1 MSVMVLLVLGI
12 VLWIATASA
21 FQSSWIDPSTT
32 VPSSSTRL
40 RHHPTVFE
48 EKIVSNIP
56 DVVDSIQQKQLTCE
70 IITIRSLKAGL
81 LSTEEDILSRAR
93 QIDNMEIDSFSNPLR
108 GVPVLIM
115 KSRQTEIVAQRL
127 STAGALLFD
136 DVEKQRDGK
145 VRHPRDDSFPL
156 LANCLPTVV
165 GDESMTVT
173 VASALSAVAA
183 GGASAVVLDAPV
195 SLSAAVLARQ
205 CASWA
210 GVTTYDE
217 GSSSRAAA
225 TEGSMMYCASNI
237 ADIQT
242 VATTRTAAL
251 LKASRDAAA
260 TTSIDDN
267 SGESKPLEGLKIAY
281 LCDRPLHNLD
291 VLCEETVMRSISAA
305 ADTFKN
311 KLGTNLTRL

>member
-1 MSVMVLLVLGI
+1 MVLFLLLLV
-12 VLWIATASA
+12 ATATA
-21 FQSSWIDPSTT
+21 FQSSWIDPITAC
-32 VPSSSTRL
+32 TRL
-40 RHHPTVFE
+40 HHHSTVFD

-70 IITIRSLKAGL
+70 SMTIRSLKAGL

-93 QIDNMEIDSFSNPLR
+93 QIDSMEIDSSSNPLR

-115 KSRQTEIVAQRL
+115 KSRQTNDVAQRL

-136 DVEKQRDGK
+136 DVEKRRDGK
-145 VRHPRDDSFPL
+145 VRHPRDDAFPL

-165 GDESMTVT
+165 GDESITVA

-183 GGASAVVLDAPV
+183 GGASAVVFDAPL
-195 SLSAAVLARQ
+195 SLSAAVLTRQ

-217 GSSSRAAA
+217 GSSRATA

-242 VATTRTAAL
+242 VAATASAMGRTAAL
-251 LKASRDAAA
+251 LKASREAAA
-260 TTSIDDN
+260 ASNNDN
-267 SGESKPLEGLKIAY
+267 KSGDTKPLEGLKIAY

-311 KLGTNLTRL
+311 KLGINLARL

>member
-1 MSVMVLLVLGI
+1 MKIMVLFLLLLV
-12 VLWIATASA
+12 ATATA
-21 FQSSWIDPSTT
+21 FQSSWIDPITAC
-32 VPSSSTRL
+32 TRL
-40 RHHPTVFE
+40 HHHSTVFD

-70 IITIRSLKAGL
+70 SMTIRSLKAGL

-93 QIDNMEIDSFSNPLR
+93 QIDSMEIDSSSNPLR

-115 KSRQTEIVAQRL
+115 KSRQTNDVAQRL

-136 DVEKQRDGK
+136 DVEKRRDGK
-145 VRHPRDDSFPL
+145 VRHPRDDAFPL

-165 GDESMTVT
+165 GDESITVA

-183 GGASAVVLDAPV
+183 GGASAVVLDAPL
-195 SLSAAVLARQ
+195 SLSAAVLTRQ

-217 GSSSRAAA
+217 GSSRATA

-242 VATTRTAAL
+242 VAATASAMGRTAAL
-251 LKASRDAAA
+251 LKASREAAA
-260 TTSIDDN
+260 ASNNDNN
-267 SGESKPLEGLKIAY
+267 SGDTKPLEGLKIAY

-311 KLGTNLTRL
+311 KLGINLARL

>member
-1 MSVMVLLVLGI
+1 MFLLG
-12 VLWIATASA
+12 LWIAAASA
-21 FQSSWIDPSTT
+21 FQSSRTDPISA

-70 IITIRSLKAGL
+70 SMTIRSLKAGL

-93 QIDNMEIDSFSNPLR
+93 QFDCMDIDSSTNPLR

-115 KSRQTEIVAQRL
+115 KSRQTTDVAQRL
-127 STAGALLFD
+127 STAGALLFN

-165 GDESMTVT
+165 GDDSMTVA

-183 GGASAVVLDAPV
+183 G
-195 SLSAAVLARQ
+195 
-205 CASWA
+205 
-210 GVTTYDE
+210 
-217 GSSSRAAA
+217 
-225 TEGSMMYCASNI
+225 
-237 ADIQT
+237 
-242 VATTRTAAL
+242 
-251 LKASRDAAA
+251 K
-260 TTSIDDN
+260 
-267 SGESKPLEGLKIAY
+267 
-281 LCDRPLHNLD
+281 
-291 VLCEETVMRSISAA
+291 
-305 ADTFKN
+305 
-311 KLGTNLTRL
+311 